1 MVSHGMYTKLPNTTE
16 LEGGT
21 EDEKFDGEPDISP
34 RHVQIRHVRWHY
46 LSVLFGGI
54 VIGIL
59 LSAISIPV
67 GNAILG
73 ASRKAHEKMLY
84 KDAKDINAFYGL
96 GHEPLQSDPVC
107 GNSRQEA
114 QANGCHYDIMA
125 SR

>member
-1 MVSHGMYTKLPNTTE
+1 MVSQGVYTKLPDSTE
-16 LEGGT
+16 LENGT
-21 EDEKFDGEPDISP
+21 GREKFYSGAEPVTQ
-34 RHVQIRHVRWHY
+34 RFTRWHY

-54 VIGIL
+54 LIGIL
-59 LSAISIPV
+59 LSTVSIPV
-67 GNAILG
+67 GNAILK

-84 KDAKDINAFYGL
+84 KDAKDINEFYGF
-96 GHEPLQSDPVC
+96 GHEPAMSDPVC

>member
-1 MVSHGMYTKLPNTTE
+1 MLSQGVYTKLTDNTE
-16 LEGGT
+16 LEDGT
-21 EDEKFDGEPDISP
+21 GNEKFYHEADISVEP
-34 RHVQIRHVRWHY
+34 VQKRFVRSHY

-54 VIGIL
+54 LIGIL
-59 LSAISIPV
+59 LSTISVPV
-67 GNAILG
+67 GNAILK

-84 KDAKDINAFYGL
+84 KDAKDINEFYGF
-96 GHEPLQSDPVC
+96 GHEPTMSDPVC